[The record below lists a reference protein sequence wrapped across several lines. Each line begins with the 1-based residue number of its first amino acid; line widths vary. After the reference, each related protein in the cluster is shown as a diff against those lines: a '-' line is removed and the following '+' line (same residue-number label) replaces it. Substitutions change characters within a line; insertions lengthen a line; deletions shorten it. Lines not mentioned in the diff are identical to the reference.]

1 MTDFD
6 AVKKRATLP
15 TRTVPLCL
23 DAELVDEIAQL
34 EAQLA
39 DAKPPTSLGDVS
51 PKRVIAEQIAELQ
64 DRMRE
69 SKVDFKLRALPS
81 RTWDKFWATMPI
93 RKDKDKESDDDW
105 EARAFP
111 FYAEMLSRSCTDPV
125 MSVEQVTELVDL
137 IHHKAWSTLVSEC
150 MALNMREVDIPN
162 SAAASELTRDS
173 EQT

>member
-23 DAELVDEIAQL
+23 DAELVDKIAQL

-39 DAKPPTSLGDVS
+39 DAKPPTSLGDAS
-51 PKRVIAEQIAELQ
+51 PRRVIAEQIAELQ

-81 RTWDKFWATMPI
+81 RTWDKFWAAAPT
-93 RKDKDKESDDDW
+93 RKDGETDDEW
-105 EARAFP
+105 EGRAFP

-162 SAAASELTRDS
+162 SDAASELIRDS